1 MYSPSF
7 AYHRASSLADAQKL
21 LAANPGAKILAG
33 GHSLLPL
40 MKLRLAA
47 PSALV
52 DIGRVAGLKGISAA
66 DGGVRIGA
74 LTTHGAIAASDVV
87 RGSCAVLAEA
97 AGQIGDPAV
106 RNRGTIGGSVAH
118 ADPAADLPTVLV
130 ALGAKVDVAGAK
142 GARTVA
148 ARDFFVG
155 MMATALADGE
165 VLTSIWVP
173 AVGKGSGAA
182 YAKFSHPASRYAVLG
197 VAAVVTV
204 QGGKCSAA
212 AVAVG
217 GLVPSPIRLA
227 AVEGALTGKPLDAA
241 NIANAA
247 AQAAGALGD
256 DVLGDIFASAEY
268 RRAVVG
274 TYVARALT
282 AAAARA

>member
-21 LAANPGAKILAG
+21 LAANRGAKILAG

-52 DIGRVAGLKGISAA
+52 DIGRVAELQGISIA

-74 LTTHGAIAASDVV
+74 MTTYSALAASDVV
-87 RGSCAVLAEA
+87 RSHCAVVAETVPLV
-97 AGQIGDPAV
+97 GDPAV

-118 ADPAADLPTVLV
+118 ADPASDFPPLLV
-130 ALGAKVDVAGAK
+130 ALGATFEIAGATDR
-142 GARTVA
+142 RTVA
-148 ARDFFVG
+148 AADFFLG
-155 MMATALADGE
+155 MMATALDEGE
-165 VLTSIWVP
+165 VLTAIWVP
-173 AVGKGSGAA
+173 ATAKGTGAA
-182 YAKFSHPASRYAVLG
+182 YEKFRHPASRYAVLG

-204 QGGKCSAA
+204 QGGTCTAA

-217 GLVPSPIRLA
+217 GLVPTPRRLA
-227 AVEGALTGKPLDAA
+227 AVEAALTGKPLDAA
-241 NIANAA
+241 TIANAA
-247 AQAAGALGD
+247 AQAAGGLGE
-256 DVLGDIFASAEY
+256 DVLGDLFASAEY
-268 RRAVVG
+268 RRAVAG